1 MFRIGTVPY
10 HVAEPLTKGLVDNKN
25 VELHIA
31 PPSELAQ
38 LLKEDKVDCALAS
51 SILCLN
57 QSEYFFWADGPVIAS
72 IGKIRSVLLMLN
84 PKCNSI
90 EDVKVWAADPHSKTG
105 RELAKIVLEKNNVDA
120 RMVEVKDGIKFND
133 ELDAIQI
140 IGDPALNALREK
152 PQWQA
157 IDLGEEWQ
165 KITNLPFIFAGWI
178 FKDAEKFKE
187 IAPLLEIGDYEIHN
201 DYRESGLSYKL
212 DASQVELGLQKFAE
226 WISS

>member
-120 RMVEVKDGIKFND
+120 RMVEAKDCLLYTSDAAD
-133 ELDAIQI
+133 E
-140 IGDPALNALREK
+140 
-152 PQWQA
+152 
-157 IDLGEEWQ
+157 
-165 KITNLPFIFAGWI
+165 
-178 FKDAEKFKE
+178 
-187 IAPLLEIGDYEIHN
+187 
-201 DYRESGLSYKL
+201 
-212 DASQVELGLQKFAE
+212 
-226 WISS
+226 